1 MQEAAPRAH
10 ERLAS
15 LGVTRSGVVRYGGVA
30 ALALWV
36 AGVSGAFSA
45 TVNWT
50 ALVLGVALVALSGFA
65 GAD

>member
-1 MQEAAPRAH
+1 MT
-10 ERLAS
+10 L
-15 LGVTRSGVVRYGGVA
+15 SGAVRYGGVV